1 MGNKRK
7 LHEKSIEDLLDMVV
21 ANDDLRKKVD
31 SRLLYDIKNRNT
43 RTVSQAKRLLA
54 LYQAEILE
62 IKDEFL

>member
-21 ANDDLRKKVD
+21 VNEDLRKKVD